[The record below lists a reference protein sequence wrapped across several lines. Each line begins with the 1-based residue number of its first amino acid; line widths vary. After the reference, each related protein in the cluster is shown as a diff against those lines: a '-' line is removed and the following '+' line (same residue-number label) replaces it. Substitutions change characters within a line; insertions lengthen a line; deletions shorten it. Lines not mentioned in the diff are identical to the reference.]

1 MLFETKEVLWWWST
15 QLRSWVVSRDKH
27 HNTSL
32 MVLNSVGNC
41 EKLLSTKTF
50 RSSRVIP
57 ATNPFHTA
65 EWATK
70 LFSRIISDVLQLLCS
85 IENRK
90 EGKWFFS
97 PRLEDYSWQFS
108 NSQQH
113 VSIFSSPSNIF
124 PSYGIFFSYFRFL
137 WLIIHDVCSQLGG
150 FCKPRGKLY
159 HCVMLF
165 LYFQW

>member
-150 FCKPRGKLY
+150 FC
-159 HCVMLF
+159 
-165 LYFQW
+165 

>member
-1 MLFETKEVLWWWST
+1 MLLTKEVLWWWST

-41 EKLLSTKTF
+41 EKLRSTKTF

-70 LFSRIISDVLQLLCS
+70 LFSRIISDVYSCYAVS
-85 IENRK
+85 RI
-90 EGKWFFS
+90 GKRESDFFS
-97 PRLEDYSWQFS
+97 PHLEDYSWQFS

-113 VSIFSSPSNIF
+113 VSIFSSPFKHLSFIWNIF
-124 PSYGIFFSYFRFL
+124 FIFQIPLTQHSRCL
-137 WLIIHDVCSQLGG
+137 LPTRRILQT
-150 FCKPRGKLY
+150 KR
-159 HCVMLF
+159 
-165 LYFQW
+165 

>member
-1 MLFETKEVLWWWST
+1 MLFETKEVLWCSST

-113 VSIFSSPSNIF
+113 VSIFSSPFKHLSFIWNIF
-124 PSYGIFFSYFRFL
+124 FIFQIPLTHHPWCLLPTRRIL
-137 WLIIHDVCSQLGG
+137 LT
-150 FCKPRGKLY
+150 KR
-159 HCVMLF
+159 
-165 LYFQW
+165 